1 MRELNRLLSLT
12 FGLDQRPTRS
22 SFQIEQSRLDANAM
36 AKAKR
41 LAAKH
46 GITIDKERKNAPEAW
61 VYVKGLEAKDDPC
74 NGNQFCLGGREVL
87 AAVEVYVAHL
97 SKV

>member
-1 MRELNRLLSLT
+1 MTSGACLASDLEDHPMRELNRLLSLT

-46 GITIDKERKNAPEAW
+46 GITIDKERKNANSCSARAGEI
-61 VYVKGLEAKDDPC
+61 
-74 NGNQFCLGGREVL
+74 R
-87 AAVEVYVAHL
+87 AAI
-97 SKV
+97 SWG